1 MKASVAYK
9 TLDNITVVL
18 LAFKNFKSAL
28 SNEFVEVNN
37 MAKNP
42 SESKLKKVKFIN
54 TNALLFYQAIQT
66 CKERKVELAPATML
80 KISRVKAKL
89 QLQSRAHKVVTPCLK
104 TMIVATVD

>member
-18 LAFKNFKSAL
+18 LAFKNFKTAL

-42 SESKLKKVKFIN
+42 TESKLKSYIFNPNIPI
-54 TNALLFYQAIQT
+54 LFQAIPT
-66 CKERKVELAPATML
+66 YKARKVELVPATML
-80 KISRVKAKL
+80 KTSRVKGKP
-89 QLQSRAHKVVTPCLK
+89 QPQSSADREVIPC
-104 TMIVATVD
+104 

>member
-18 LAFKNFKSAL
+18 LAFKNFKTAL

-42 SESKLKKVKFIN
+42 TESKLKKVTFIN
-54 TNALLFYQAIQT
+54 TNILLIYQAIQT
-66 CKERKVELAPATML
+66 CKARKVELAL
-80 KISRVKAKL
+80 RKINRVKVKL
-89 QLQSRAHKVVTPCLK
+89 HLQSQADKVVTPCLK